1 MIFIPVKEE
10 TVYSFIN
17 CLYILLSMIQR
28 KALTHMLRPVISI
41 NASVVLVMSM
51 SLSVGM
57 WISQSA
63 DFSVSQ
69 GHNFC

>member
-28 KALTHMLRPVISI
+28 KALAHMLRPVISI

>member
-10 TVYSFIN
+10 IVYSFVN

-28 KALTHMLRPVISI
+28 KALAHMLRPVISI

-57 WISQSA
+57 WIPKSA